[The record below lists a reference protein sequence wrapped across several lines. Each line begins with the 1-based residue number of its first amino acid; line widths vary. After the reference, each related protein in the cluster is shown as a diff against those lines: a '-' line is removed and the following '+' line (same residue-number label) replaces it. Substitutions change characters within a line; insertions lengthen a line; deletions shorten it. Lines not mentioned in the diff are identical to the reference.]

1 MKRFIDS
8 YQGDLFDVIVI
19 GGGITGAAVAYDAA
33 SRGLSVALLEKQD
46 FGYATSAATSKMIH
60 GGLRYLAYYEF
71 GIVRESLRERRIL
84 SNIAPNFVYPQT
96 VLITS
101 YDNTFANGLKGL
113 RAALRIYNTLA
124 FDKGFT
130 WDKSKKIPGHK
141 VLKPDELLA
150 RESNIRADG
159 LKGGMLYSDGV
170 SLCPERLTLAFV
182 KSAVSQG
189 AQVANYAKV
198 EGFLISKSG
207 RINGV
212 RVKNL
217 ITGQDLE
224 IQGRLVINC
233 GGPWADIILGLVDK
247 KSVGKKLRRS
257 EGIHLITKKLVD
269 GHIVSRANKKGSYFS
284 LIPWRG
290 HTIIGTTDKEYIGA
304 PDDYKVTRE
313 AIQEL
318 IDDVNDGFGK
328 EPLTYNDV
336 LYAYGGLR
344 PLVEDRTKDSYE
356 SSRKY
361 EIYDNARDG
370 FDGLITV
377 EGGKYTTSRNL
388 AENVMKLTARKLG
401 RNLGKCTT
409 AKHYLA
415 GCEIPDLNAF
425 IEGIKTEN
433 HNLENRTLDWLGRH
447 YGNEYQKVVA
457 LARENSS
464 LAEVLDRDG
473 EIMAQVVYAV
483 REEMALSLKDIF
495 FRRTG
500 LGTLGAPPDG
510 VIDKVADLAAGELG
524 WDEDRKADEINGV
537 VKALQLPE

>member
-1 MKRFIDS
+1 MKRFIDT
-8 YQGDLFDVIVI
+8 YKGELFDVIVI

-33 SRGLSVALLEKQD
+33 SRGLSVALVEKQD
-46 FGYATSAATSKMIH
+46 FGCATSSATSKMIH

-84 SNIAPNFVYPQT
+84 SNIAPNFVYPQP

-101 YDNTFANGLKGL
+101 YDSSFANGLKGL
-113 RAALRIYNTLA
+113 KAALMIYNTLA

-130 WDKSKKIPGHK
+130 WDKSKRIPSHR
-141 VLKPDELLA
+141 VLSPGEVLA
-150 RESNIRADG
+150 RETNIRAEG

-170 SLCPERLTLAFV
+170 SLCPERLTLAFI
-182 KSAVSQG
+182 KSAVRAG
-189 AQVANYAKV
+189 AHVANYARV
-198 EGFLISKSG
+198 EDFLFSKSG
-207 RINGV
+207 KINGV
-212 RVKNL
+212 RVGNL
-217 ITGQDLE
+217 MTGQDLE

-247 KSVGKKLRRS
+247 KSAGKKLRRS

-269 GHIVSRANKKGSYFS
+269 GHIVSRANNKGSYFS

-290 HTIIGTTDKEYIGA
+290 HTIIGTTDKEYIGD
-304 PDDYKVTRE
+304 PDDYTVTRA

-318 IDDVNDGFGK
+318 IDDVNEGFGK
-328 EPLTYNDV
+328 EPLTYSDV

-361 EIYDNARDG
+361 EIYDNAKDG

-388 AENVMKLTARKLG
+388 AKNVMKLAAKKLD
-401 RNLGKCTT
+401 RNLGECITASRHLVGCEIQDMNGFIDRIKT
-409 AKHYLA
+409 AKH
-415 GCEIPDLNAF
+415 G
-425 IEGIKTEN
+425 
-433 HNLENRTLDWLGRH
+433 LEERTLDWLGRH
-447 YGNEYQKVVA
+447 YGTEYKKVVE
-457 LARENSS
+457 LASTDAS
-464 LAEVLDRDG
+464 LAEVLDPDG
-473 EIMAQVVYAV
+473 EIPAQAVYAI
-483 REEMALSLKDIF
+483 REEMALTLNDIF
-495 FRRTG
+495 LRRTG

-510 VIDKVADLAAGELG
+510 VIDRVAGLAAEELG
-524 WDEDRKADEINGV
+524 WNETRKADEINELI
-537 VKALQLPE
+537 KALQLPE